1 MAAEH
6 EPHRLTLMGELSI
19 FTAQAGMEQ
28 LGAALAA
35 GGAVE
40 VDLSAVTEIDSAGL
54 QLLIAA
60 KREAALRNQALHFS
74 GHSAPVV
81 DLLDLC
87 DLAGFFGD
95 PVLMPRQ

>member
-1 MAAEH
+1 MAAESM
-6 EPHRLTLMGELSI
+6 PSRLALAGELTI
-19 FTAQAGMEQ
+19 FTAQACKEQ
-28 LGAALAA
+28 LLAALA
-35 GGAVE
+35 GGEAVE

-60 KREAALRNQALHFS
+60 KREAAARNQALQFA
-74 GHSAPVV
+74 GHSSPVV

-87 DLAGFFGD
+87 NLAGHFGD